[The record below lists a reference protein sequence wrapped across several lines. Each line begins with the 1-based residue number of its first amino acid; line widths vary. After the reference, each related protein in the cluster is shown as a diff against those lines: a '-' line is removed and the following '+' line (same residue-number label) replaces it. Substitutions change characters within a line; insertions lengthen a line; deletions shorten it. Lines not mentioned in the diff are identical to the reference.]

1 MLQVALAGLL
11 AGSLAL
17 SPPDGTGDAK
27 KTPNADK
34 PAAESVATP
43 GVFETAA
50 QGPLTITQDTYAF
63 GVPADAA
70 PIKIWAS
77 YAYGKAEQVWD
88 RRGEDN
94 ELEIAGTNGDILS
107 QRINVGAQI
116 NFISFPAFKLGGGGQ
131 LTVAKNRFDVGEDG
145 DPLSIGDIESDFGL
159 QGVKVYGTLRGRTLG
174 LHGGYIFDLGDE
186 RETRAQALP
195 NGATVDLPTTL
206 STSDGRDAVFF
217 GADFDVPSDRY
228 RVFGG
233 IDYFILQNSE
243 AEAEEDFEVG
253 TDLLNFM
260 FGAGVKLSVFEV
272 GAALQI
278 QTRFNSP
285 IVENIS
291 TASGNNAAG
300 IGSHAGTV
308 SPYIRISPPSLP
320 VSLFVKG
327 AVQDEYTDFGYAI
340 GGANSVQPTI
350 GFTAGLT
357 VGFE

>member
-1 MLQVALAGLL
+1 MLHVALAGLL

-34 PAAESVATP
+34 PAAETAATP
-43 GVFETAA
+43 GVFEAA
-50 QGPLTITQDTYAF
+50 APEAEGPQTITQDTYAF

-77 YAYGKAEQVWD
+77 YAYGKVEQIWD
-88 RRGEDN
+88 RRGEDG
-94 ELEIAGTNGDILS
+94 ELNIAGTNGDILS
-107 QRINVGAQI
+107 QRVNVGAQI

-131 LTVAKNRFDVGEDG
+131 LTVAKNKFERADDAVGFIAD
-145 DPLSIGDIESDFGL
+145 DIESDFGL
-159 QGVKVYGTLRGRTLG
+159 QGVKVYGSLRGRTLG

-186 RETRAQALP
+186 REVTAQ
-195 NGATVDLPTTL
+195 GLPTTL
-206 STSDGRDAVFF
+206 STSDQRDAIFF
-217 GADFDVPSDRY
+217 GADFDVPSDRF

-233 IDYFILQNSE
+233 IDYFILQNTE

-278 QTRFNSP
+278 QTRFNAP
-285 IVENIS
+285 IVDDL
-291 TASGNNAAG
+291 GNTPG

-327 AVQDEYTDFGYAI
+327 AVQEEYTDFGYAI
-340 GGANSVQPTI
+340 GGANSLEPTI